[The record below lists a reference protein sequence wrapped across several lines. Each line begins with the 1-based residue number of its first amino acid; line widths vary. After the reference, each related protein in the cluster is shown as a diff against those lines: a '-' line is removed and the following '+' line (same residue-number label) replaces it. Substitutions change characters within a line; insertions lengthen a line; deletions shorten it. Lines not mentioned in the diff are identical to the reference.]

1 MKIQS
6 AQHAASVA
14 RVGQGGER
22 AARQGTA
29 ERPNGDL
36 VSMSAEGS
44 FVQSLRAEVGQEQGV
59 RNDVVA
65 EARAAIASGSLESSI
80 DMDKVLDGLLADL

>member
-22 AARQGTA
+22 ATRRGAADQ
-29 ERPNGDL
+29 PDGDL
-36 VSMSAEGS
+36 VSLSSEGS
-44 FVQSLRAEVGQEQGV
+44 FLQSLRAEAGDQPGV
-59 RNDVVA
+59 RADVVA
-65 EARAAIASGSLESSI
+65 EARAAIASGSLESSV